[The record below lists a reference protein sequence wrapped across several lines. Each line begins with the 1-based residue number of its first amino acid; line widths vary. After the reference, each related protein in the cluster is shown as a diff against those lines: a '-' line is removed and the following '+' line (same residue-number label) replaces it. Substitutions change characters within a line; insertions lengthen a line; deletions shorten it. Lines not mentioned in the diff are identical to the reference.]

1 MDRFTVSPHSTTPQ
15 LVSEVV
21 LRDEMRRISEELER
35 LRRETEKPSG
45 ATRKRQQ
52 LDGPSDSDLQRS
64 ARRAT
69 AAVTPPTPHAQAAG
83 TATSTAASTTRRLS
97 LPCYNGDADWAAFDA
112 QLEVVASCEGW
123 SDAETAAQLCL
134 ALQGP
139 ALRVLVEL
147 PAECR
152 RELAPLKRALMTRF
166 GRQPDESAAKLL
178 LANRRRNRG
187 ERIGVL
193 ASEVALLVRQAYPSF
208 PREAQQQLSLDHF
221 VRALEPGELRM
232 HVRLANPITIDA
244 AVDEATRAETILSG
258 KGDGWD
264 ATARPRVGPPD
275 KKLTCWK
282 CGEIGHKANT
292 CKSSGN
298 ETGAARPDL
307 LPDDVGEALALSG
320 RRTELTTV
328 TGNRFELVGCV
339 SVTLDFGHGPWTQSF
354 WVGGIM
360 DACILGGDFLERVG
374 AVFDFGS
381 GSLILNGRRV
391 AVYGGTEMVE
401 RPGNVA
407 ARRAGSDTTAP
418 FSVDP
423 VRDLWERS
431 RAGLSEGQGQ
441 LLWALLDRFRGVFA
455 VSERECSRTGLAV
468 HAIDTGDALPVRLR
482 PHRLPLAKRLAAE
495 QQINEMAASGVIEP
509 SSSSWSAPVVL
520 AKKKDGSW
528 RFCIDY
534 RRLNAVTR
542 ADSYP
547 VPRVDDTL
555 ERLAGSDWFSSLDL
569 RNGYWQVPL
578 ADTAKEKT
586 AFSIGTGLWQF
597 TVLPFGLCNAPA
609 TFERLM
615 ERVLAGVAREKCVVY
630 LDDVLVHAAGFEA
643 ALANLE
649 LVLGLIKK
657 ASLSLNPAK
666 CNLLQR
672 RVSFLGHVVS
682 GEGIATDPN
691 KTAAVRD
698 WPTPRTV
705 RQVRSFLGFASYY
718 RRFVKGFAEIAAPL
732 HRLTGGS
739 GAKFRWSDEAD
750 RAFLALKEKL
760 CSTPVLA
767 YPIPSGQ
774 FVVDTDASDHGL
786 GAVLSQMQDGSER
799 VIAYFSRRLD
809 KAERNYCVTRR
820 ELLAVVEGLRHFR
833 TYVYGVPFK
842 LRTDHASLLWLMRF
856 REPEGQLARWLTRLQ
871 EFDYTAEHRPG
882 RSHGNADALSRRPCT
897 ELSCVYCQ
905 RAESRTVEVGRC
917 AAVGQAPFAPPTL
930 SCVSGE
936 ELSAAQKGD
945 PELEWALRGVE
956 TGLLP
961 DWDVAVRLGPVAKAI
976 RSSWGSMRIVRGIL
990 CRVWEDPSN
999 GRTLTQAV
1007 VPRRLRDAVLQAV
1020 HGLPGSGH
1028 FGITKTLGRLRQR
1041 FWWPGCRADVE
1052 LHVHCCDICAAKK
1065 GPAKAARAPL
1075 QPMQS
1080 GSPME
1085 RVAVDVLG
1093 PFPITD
1099 AGNRFI
1105 IVAMDYFTK
1114 WPEAYA
1120 VPDQSAVTTAE
1131 ALVDNFFCRFGV
1143 PEVLHSDQ
1151 GRNFESEVMG
1161 EVCRLMGVHKTRTT
1175 PLHPQCDGLVER
1187 FNRTLAAQL
1196 AIATQ
1201 GHQRDWDKRL
1211 PVVLLACRSAV
1222 QETSGFTPAM
1232 LMFGRELRSPIELAF
1247 GAPPDSEDDTP
1258 PGPPFVR
1265 GLLDRLR
1272 DVHKRTRENQSAA
1285 GNRQR
1290 RAYDMRCYGASLPV
1304 DSNVWLYNPQR
1315 KKGLCPKLQSAWV
1328 GPCRVLSR
1336 IGEVVYR
1343 IRWGRRRLVV
1353 HRDRLAPYRPKLV
1366 GAGRRPDSPAPIS
1379 PSVSPNTAP
1388 SVPPLARPQRT
1399 RRMPRRLQD
1408 YV

>member
-1 MDRFTVSPHSTTPQ
+1 M
-15 LVSEVV
+15 
-21 LRDEMRRISEELER
+21 
-35 LRRETEKPSG
+35 
-45 ATRKRQQ
+45 
-52 LDGPSDSDLQRS
+52 
-64 ARRAT
+64 
-69 AAVTPPTPHAQAAG
+69 AG
-83 TATSTAASTTRRLS
+83 T
-97 LPCYNGDADWAAFDA
+97 PCN
-112 QLEVVASCEGW
+112 
-123 SDAETAAQLCL
+123 
-134 ALQGP
+134 
-139 ALRVLVEL
+139 
-147 PAECR
+147 
-152 RELAPLKRALMTRF
+152 
-166 GRQPDESAAKLL
+166 
-178 LANRRRNRG
+178 
-187 ERIGVL
+187 
-193 ASEVALLVRQAYPSF
+193 
-208 PREAQQQLSLDHF
+208 
-221 VRALEPGELRM
+221 
-232 HVRLANPITIDA
+232 
-244 AVDEATRAETILSG
+244 
-258 KGDGWD
+258 
-264 ATARPRVGPPD
+264 
-275 KKLTCWK
+275 
-282 CGEIGHKANT
+282 
-292 CKSSGN
+292 
-298 ETGAARPDL
+298 
-307 LPDDVGEALALSG
+307 
-320 RRTELTTV
+320 
-328 TGNRFELVGCV
+328 
-339 SVTLDFGHGPWTQSF
+339 
-354 WVGGIM
+354 
-360 DACILGGDFLERVG
+360 
-374 AVFDFGS
+374 
-381 GSLILNGRRV
+381 V
-391 AVYGGTEMVE
+391 AVGQ
-401 RPGNVA
+401 
-407 ARRAGSDTTAP
+407 AGSDTTAP

-455 VSERECSRTGLAV
+455 VSE
-468 HAIDTGDALPVRLR
+468 P
-482 PHRLPLAKRLAAE
+482 E
-495 QQINEMAASGVIEP
+495 QQINKIAAAGLIEP

-528 RFCIDY
+528 RFCVDY

-547 VPRVDDTL
+547 MPRVDNTL
-555 ERLAGSDWFSSLDL
+555 ERLAGLDWFSSLDL
-569 RNGYWQVPL
+569 HSGYWQVPL

-609 TFERLM
+609 TFARLM

-649 LVLGLIKK
+649 LVLGLIKE

-672 RVSFLGHVVS
+672 RVSFLEHVVS
-682 GEGIATDPN
+682 GEGIATDPD

-739 GAKFRWSDEAD
+739 GTRLRWSDEAD
-750 RAFLALKEKL
+750 RAFLTLKEKL

-786 GAVLSQMQDGSER
+786 GAVLSQMQDGSEQ
-799 VIAYFSRRLD
+799 VIAYFSWRLD

-856 REPEGQLARWLTRLQ
+856 REPEGQLARWLTRLR

-905 RAESRTVEVGRC
+905 CAESRTVEVGRC

-961 DWDVAVRLGPVAKAI
+961 DWVVAVRLGPVAKAI
-976 RSSWGSMRIVRGIL
+976 RSSWSSMRVVRGIL

-999 GRTLTQAV
+999 GRALTQAV
-1007 VPRRLRDAVLQAV
+1007 VP
-1020 HGLPGSGH
+1020 
-1028 FGITKTLGRLRQR
+1028 
-1041 FWWPGCRADVE
+1041 
-1052 LHVHCCDICAAKK
+1052 
-1065 GPAKAARAPL
+1065 
-1075 QPMQS
+1075 
-1080 GSPME
+1080 
-1085 RVAVDVLG
+1085 
-1093 PFPITD
+1093 
-1099 AGNRFI
+1099 
-1105 IVAMDYFTK
+1105 
-1114 WPEAYA
+1114 
-1120 VPDQSAVTTAE
+1120 
-1131 ALVDNFFCRFGV
+1131 FGV

-1175 PLHPQCDGLVER
+1175 PLHPQCDGLVEQ

-1201 GHQRDWDKRL
+1201 GHQRNWDKRL

-1222 QETSGFTPAM
+1222 QETSGFT
-1232 LMFGRELRSPIELAF
+1232 LMFGQELRSPIELAF

-1304 DSNVWLYNPQR
+1304 DSDVWLYNPQR
-1315 KKGLCPKLQSAWV
+1315 KKALCPKLQSAWV

-1353 HRDRLAPYRPKLV
+1353 HRDRLALYRPKLM

-1388 SVPPLARPQRT
+1388 SVPPRGQTAAHAEDAAPAAGLRLT
-1399 RRMPRRLQD
+1399 IVMLMPLCGLSAMPCTSGVTED
-1408 YV
+1408 G